1 MKYTCALLA
10 VLALIGTPSHGS
22 TLPRHNVALERQEQ
36 NVNVVEI
43 LKNLL
48 TRLTKIGIDS
58 ALSMVGFDLNQ
69 VKELKE
75 NWDLAL
81 KVMRTVL
88 EKTKELL
95 ASLKE
100 YRDCMQAQGREFNEE
115 RMDNAIRA
123 YESLLSIRT
132 EVENDRFII
141 AGLLTIY
148 STYKSIKTTYQATV
162 QVVAALVE
170 VYQAVEP
177 LLDELFPEQ
186 MDQLRTIIATVAAE
200 IEKITDGVEDAF
212 ENAMNTLEQLIV
224 NAFLD
229 MIRVVSEKAAECAG
243 QQLLPEGIPEG
254 IPEGVPD
261 AGDLID
267 DLPDAGD
274 LIDDLPDAGDLID
287 DLPDAGDLIDGGG
300 LTDGGDTGVPGGLSG
315 GLFGESRS
323 DGNPIIMI

>member
-1 MKYTCALLA
+1 MVAMKYTCALLA

-22 TLPRHNVALERQEQ
+22 TLPRHNVTLERQEQ
-36 NVNVVEI
+36 NVNVLEI

-123 YESLLSIRT
+123 YESLLSVRT
-132 EVENDRFII
+132 EVENDRFIL

-162 QVVAALVE
+162 EVVAALVE

-186 MDQLRTIIATVAAE
+186 MNQGLLAE
-200 IEKITDGVEDAF
+200 TWEGLLAETWEGLLAETWEGLLAETWEGLLADS
-212 ENAMNTLEQLIV
+212 
-224 NAFLD
+224 LD
-229 MIRVVSEKAAECAG
+229 EVGAKVTQS
-243 QQLLPEGIPEG
+243 Q
-254 IPEGVPD
+254 
-261 AGDLID
+261 
-267 DLPDAGD
+267 
-274 LIDDLPDAGDLID
+274 
-287 DLPDAGDLIDGGG
+287 
-300 LTDGGDTGVPGGLSG
+300 
-315 GLFGESRS
+315 
-323 DGNPIIMI
+323 